1 MGGSIIK
8 HLIGLLC
15 FLMLGCATINYI
27 GESYP
32 STQDVDL
39 YFSEEDIEQEY
50 KVVGRVV
57 ATANSDELFYS
68 SEKFTQAVLKKAREN
83 GADGVVIFGFGQALT
98 GINKSGIRHRT
109 KEEEKDN
116 RTIISDIMNS
126 SSSVVEKR
134 RIEALAI
141 KYKRNNE

>member
-68 SEKFTQAVLKKAREN
+68 SEKFTQAILKKAREN
-83 GADGVVIFGFGQALT
+83 GG
-98 GINKSGIRHRT
+98 RC
-109 KEEEKDN
+109 
-116 RTIISDIMNS
+116 
-126 SSSVVEKR
+126 
-134 RIEALAI
+134 
-141 KYKRNNE
+141 